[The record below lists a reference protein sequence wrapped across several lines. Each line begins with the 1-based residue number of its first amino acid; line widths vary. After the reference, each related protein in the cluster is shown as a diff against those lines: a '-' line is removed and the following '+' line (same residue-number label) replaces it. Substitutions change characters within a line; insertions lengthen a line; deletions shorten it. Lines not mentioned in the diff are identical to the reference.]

1 MWSRRVRLAMGL
13 LLHATAGE
21 QEQLL
26 TLAGALQQRHAAL
39 RLQVVHLGA
48 DRVLLEDPAQRIGV
62 LIMRIQE

>member
-39 RLQVVHLGA
+39 RLQVVHLDLDA
-48 DRVLLEDPAQRIGV
+48 DDILLEDPA
-62 LIMRIQE
+62 